1 MMRLAADPYAFDQ
14 AGGQAA
20 SELMQ
25 WSLRQMERS
34 RYPFAAE
41 HVNWDLLW

>member
-25 WSLRQMERS
+25 WSLRQMERT
-34 RYPFAAE
+34 RCPFITE
-41 HVNWDLLW
+41 YINWDMLR